1 MIRAEEAQ
9 DRTDD
14 LSLDMSNKASPTTH
28 LTYLLKENFMTDEK
42 QINEAG
48 TVVDNT
54 DYIEAIQTL
63 KQNSVDREKY
73 DALRAENKKLLE
85 SIVNGQTIEVQATE
99 QYRDVNEIRD
109 ELFNH
114 EHTNLDYAKLALE
127 LRSTLIAKGERDPF
141 LPYGTQIAPTAEDE
155 AAAEKVAQIYQE
167 CIDYA
172 DGDPRLFTQELQ
184 RRTNP
189 SIYDRI
195 KK

>member
-1 MIRAEEAQ
+1 MTEEKLQ
-9 DRTDD
+9 
-14 LSLDMSNKASPTTH
+14 
-28 LTYLLKENFMTDEK
+28 
-42 QINEAG
+42 NETS

-73 DALRAENKKLLE
+73 DALRAENKRLLNAV
-85 SIVNGQTIEVQATE
+85 VNGQQVEEQATV
-99 QYRDVNEIRD
+99 QYRDVDEIRD

-114 EHTNLDYAKLALE
+114 EHTNLDYVKLALE
-127 LRSTLIAKGERDPF
+127 LRNTLIAKGERDPF

-155 AAAEKVAQIYQE
+155 EKAEKVAQIYQE

-172 DGDPRLFTQELQ
+172 EGDPKLFTQELQ

-195 KK
+195 SKK

>member
-1 MIRAEEAQ
+1 
-9 DRTDD
+9 
-14 LSLDMSNKASPTTH
+14 
-28 LTYLLKENFMTDEK
+28 MTDEK
-42 QINEAG
+42 DLQNDSGA
-48 TVVDNT
+48 VVDNT

-73 DALRAENKKLLE
+73 DALRAENKKLLD
-85 SIVNGQTIEVQATE
+85 SIVNGQTVEVPAEE
-99 QYRDVNEIRD
+99 QHRDVNEIRD

-114 EHTNLDYAKLALE
+114 EHTNLDYVKLALE

-141 LPYGTQIAPTAEDE
+141 LPYGAQIAPTVEDE
-155 AAAEKVAQIYQE
+155 QAAEKVAQIYQE

-172 DGDPRLFTQELQ
+172 DGDPKLFTQELQ

-195 KK
+195 IKK